1 MLALHKRAVLSCIGL
16 NLTYRHHWRVCS
28 CRHDQDFDSESP
40 AVAEV
45 AVGRA
50 LVCWIAVGWPT
61 IRGGWRIAVHA
72 SADDHK
78 LRCYQRSQQH
88 EPRF

>member
-16 NLTYRHHWRVCS
+16 NLTHRHHWRVCS

-50 LVCWIAVGWPT
+50 LGCWIAVAVG
-61 IRGGWRIAVHA
+61 RRYGGMAK
-72 SADDHK
+72 S
-78 LRCYQRSQQH
+78 RSMQTLMTTS
-88 EPRF
+88 

>member
-16 NLTYRHHWRVCS
+16 NLTHRHHWRVCS
-28 CRHDQDFDSESP
+28 CRHDQDFDSDSP

-50 LVCWIAVGWPT
+50 LGCWIASGWPT
-61 IRGGWRIAVHA
+61 NQKQYHFGEVWRFAQACV
-72 SADDHK
+72 
-78 LRCYQRSQQH
+78 RSKC
-88 EPRF
+88 R